1 MDSRN
6 KLGDMA
12 GATADNEQLDIAE
25 LLERSDLSA
34 VDQRR
39 VHNASVNSMIDGW
52 TPTRQSVLRLI
63 DFAAGL
69 IDADEYKRWVLDAR
83 A

>member
-39 VHNASVNSMIDGW
+39 VHNAVNSMIDGW

-63 DFAAGL
+63 DFAAGR